1 VAKRLAF
8 DHVLRQSPVGIAV
21 LSFEGFYECVNAA
34 YCEVYG
40 HSEEELLGQSLT
52 MVLPLEEQLAMLA
65 LHQEFLT
72 AGGKL
77 GGEAKVVRQ
86 DGSIRYV
93 NFDSA
98 AVIGDDGQK
107 RRLVYVMDITVSRHL
122 ELELIDVNMAV
133 TENAERWKF
142 ALEGSGDG
150 VWDWNIQTGEAMFS
164 NRYKEM
170 LGYSDD
176 EIGHDSSEWSKRVHP
191 DDLPHVMEVIHAH
204 LDGKTPSAVVEFR
217 MLTKDGSYRW
227 ILGRGLVVSCDAE
240 GKPLRLVGTNSDIT
254 LRKELEEKLEQ
265 LAFYD
270 PLTHL
275 PNRRLQLDRLEQTI
289 TINKRKGLCGALMY
303 IDLDNFKPLNDAWGH
318 AVGDLLLIEVAI
330 RLKTCVRE
338 MDSVARFGGD
348 EFVAVIS
355 ELDTDVANANRQ
367 ARSIA
372 ELIRLTLDE
381 PYVLHVT
388 KEDQVDTIVEHH
400 CTASIGVAIFG
411 ANDVSQKEIIR
422 RADAAMY
429 QAKDAGRNTVRF
441 NA

>member
-1 VAKRLAF
+1 LLTIVCPPDEQFGVLA
-8 DHVLRQSPVGIAV
+8 S
-21 LSFEGFYECVNAA
+21 
-34 YCEVYG
+34 
-40 HSEEELLGQSLT
+40 
-52 MVLPLEEQLAMLA
+52 
-65 LHQEFLT
+65 HQEFLSV
-72 AGGKL
+72 GGKL
-77 GGEAKVVRQ
+77 GGEANVVRQ

-107 RRLVYVMDITVSRHL
+107 RRLVYVMDITVSRRR
-122 ELELIDVNMAV
+122 ELDLVNANTAV
-133 TENAERWKF
+133 RESEERWKF

-164 NRYKEM
+164 SRYKEM
-170 LGYSDD
+170 LGYSED
-176 EIGHDSSEWSKRVHP
+176 EIGHESSEWSTRVHP
-191 DDLPHVMEVIHAH
+191 DDLPHAMEVIQAH
-204 LDGKTPSAVVEFR
+204 LDGKTRSAVVEFR
-217 MLTKDGSYRW
+217 MRTKDGSYRW
-227 ILGRGLVVSCDAE
+227 ILGRGLVVSRDAE
-240 GKPLRLVGTNSDIT
+240 GKPLRLVGTNTDIT
-254 LRKELEEKLEQ
+254 ARKEMEEKLEQ

-289 TINKRKGLCGALMY
+289 TVTKRKGLCGALMY

-318 AVGDLLLIEVAI
+318 AVGDLLLIEVAN
-330 RLKTCVRE
+330 RLKSCVRE

-348 EFVAVIS
+348 EFVAVVS

-367 ARSIA
+367 AKSIA
-372 ELIRLTLDE
+372 ELIRLTLAE

-388 KEDQVDTIVEHH
+388 KEGQVDTIVEHH

-441 NA
+441 SA